1 MRLLVFEEADNAYMT
16 FVTTDGSEAVKFDK
30 ALDINAATQIDATV
44 TVGVDDTG
52 YDVKFFGAT
61 TGKSLLWDESADSL
75 IVTGT
80 TTLVG
85 TTNLDVVDI
94 DGATQ
99 IDATV
104 TVGVDDTGYDV
115 KFFGATAG
123 AYMLWDESADD
134 LILGGAA
141 GLSVNSTALV
151 TGVLT
156 TTAATVFNGGFAS
169 NANSTV
175 GGTLSSGG
183 IITTGN
189 TSAAA
194 ASAGEGRL
202 FPNNS
207 YGAFVYGNG
216 ATYDVALGQRS
227 TGVALGVLAG
237 TTNVVIPTGN
247 VGIGT
252 SPAQKLHVL
261 SASTTATVAKFAA
274 TNYGNAGT
282 TYIEIGTENGDGGS
296 RIGNI
301 NPSGN
306 FGTLVFETMT
316 AASGVFAE
324 RLRID
329 SLGGL
334 ITNPAAGGHAVFNE
348 GGIDADFRV
357 ESDGNAH
364 MLFVDAG
371 NDQVVVGDSGNYYSK
386 FTVVGSKT
394 DSGNGPLNQLSVYDN
409 SAMAANTGGSITL
422 WGNYTTGD
430 TQTEGASIEAVKA
443 NGTNANYQYGIWL
456 KSRTHGGAMDS
467 RLYMDQA
474 QTIFNESGFDTDFR
488 VESDGN
494 THMLFVDAGQNAV
507 AIGNAT
513 ASYAFHINENRAA
526 NYVFGVT
533 NDGNNADRYGMIM
546 RLGTDD
552 GSSTNTYI
560 AFDDGDGSGVG
571 AITGSGG
578 TITYATFTA
587 VHPAILPD
595 ADNENG
601 YAYGTL
607 LDTTEI
613 TYSKRKNGQE
623 TERGIRYKVV
633 KSASANSRAVL
644 GAYAGKDPK
653 YDNEHLVNV
662 LGDGHILCNNS
673 GGNIAVGDG
682 VCTSATVGIGQKAT
696 ASPSMIIG
704 IAQEA
709 VTFANNTETKLVA
722 VQYGLQQFTPW
733 S

>member
-1 MRLLVFEEADNAYMT
+1 MT
-16 FVTTDGSEAVKFDK
+16 
-30 ALDINAATQIDATV
+30 Q
-44 TVGVDDTG
+44 
-52 YDVKFFGAT
+52 
-61 TGKSLLWDESADSL
+61 
-75 IVTGT
+75 
-80 TTLVG
+80 LVG
-85 TTNLDVVDI
+85 N
-94 DGATQ
+94 
-99 IDATV
+99 
-104 TVGVDDTGYDV
+104 
-115 KFFGATAG
+115 
-123 AYMLWDESADD
+123 
-134 LILGGAA
+134 GGAI
-141 GLSVNSTALV
+141 N
-151 TGVLT
+151 
-156 TTAATVFNGGFAS
+156 FW
-169 NANSTV
+169 
-175 GGTLSSGG
+175 GTY
-183 IITTGN
+183 
-189 TSAAA
+189 TSA
-194 ASAGEGRL
+194 
-202 FPNNS
+202 
-207 YGAFVYGNG
+207 
-216 ATYDVALGQRS
+216 
-227 TGVALGVLAG
+227 
-237 TTNVVIPTGN
+237 
-247 VGIGT
+247 
-252 SPAQKLHVL
+252 
-261 SASTTATVAKFAA
+261 
-274 TNYGNAGT
+274 
-282 TYIEIGTENGDGGS
+282 GDK
-296 RIGNI
+296 
-301 NPSGN
+301 
-306 FGTLVFETMT
+306 V
-316 AASGVFAE
+316 
-324 RLRID
+324 
-329 SLGGL
+329 
-334 ITNPAAGGHAVFNE
+334 
-348 GGIDADFRV
+348 
-357 ESDGNAH
+357 
-364 MLFVDAG
+364 
-371 NDQVVVGDSGNYYSK
+371 
-386 FTVVGSKT
+386 
-394 DSGNGPLNQLSVYDN
+394 
-409 SAMAANTGGSITL
+409 
-422 WGNYTTGD
+422 
-430 TQTEGASIEAVKA
+430 EGASIEAYKA
-443 NGTNANYQYGIWL
+443 NSTSANYQYGL
-456 KSRTHGGAMDS
+456 SFKTRTHGSTNIERLFLDQTEAVFNDTGA
-467 RLYMDQA
+467 
-474 QTIFNESGFDTDFR
+474 DTDFR
-488 VESDGN
+488 VESDTK

>member
-1 MRLLVFEEADNAYMT
+1 MQLTLRGASDTNKQMVMGFDTTANTAH
-16 FVTTDGSEAVKFDK
+16 VTTQIAGSAP
-30 ALDINAATQIDATV
+30 TP
-44 TVGVDDTG
+44 
-52 YDVKFFGAT
+52 
-61 TGKSLLWDESADSL
+61 L
-75 IVTGT
+75 IF
-80 TTLVG
+80 
-85 TTNLDVVDI
+85 
-94 DGATQ
+94 
-99 IDATV
+99 
-104 TVGVDDTGYDV
+104 
-115 KFFGATAG
+115 K
-123 AYMLWDESADD
+123 
-134 LILGGAA
+134 
-141 GLSVNSTALV
+141 
-151 TGVLT
+151 
-156 TTAATVFNGGFAS
+156 
-169 NANSTV
+169 
-175 GGTLSSGG
+175 
-183 IITTGN
+183 
-189 TSAAA
+189 
-194 ASAGEGRL
+194 
-202 FPNNS
+202 
-207 YGAFVYGNG
+207 
-216 ATYDVALGQRS
+216 
-227 TGVALGVLAG
+227 
-237 TTNVVIPTGN
+237 TGN
-247 VGIGT
+247 V
-252 SPAQKLHVL
+252 
-261 SASTTATVAKFAA
+261 
-274 TNYGNAGT
+274 
-282 TYIEIGTENGDGGS
+282 
-296 RIGNI
+296 
-301 NPSGN
+301 
-306 FGTLVFETMT
+306 
-316 AASGVFAE
+316 
-324 RLRID
+324 
-329 SLGGL
+329 
-334 ITNPAAGGHAVFNE
+334 VFNE
-348 GGIDADFRV
+348 ASSDSDFRV
-357 ESDGNAH
+357 ESD
-364 MLFVDAG
+364 
-371 NDQVVVGDSGNYYSK
+371 
-386 FTVVGSKT
+386 T
-394 DSGNGPLNQLSVYDN
+394 
-409 SAMAANTGGSITL
+409 
-422 WGNYTTGD
+422 
-430 TQTEGASIEAVKA
+430 
-443 NGTNANYQYGIWL
+443 
-456 KSRTHGGAMDS
+456 
-467 RLYMDQA
+467 
-474 QTIFNESGFDTDFR
+474 
-488 VESDGN
+488 N